1 MTRKRI
7 PLHFDVAADTQAAAL
22 SAATA

>member
-7 PLHFDVAADTQAAAL
+7 PLHVDVAADTQAAAL